1 MLQTTKSINISGSSI
16 INGAQVANFSANIRQ
31 QDGGNTS
38 INQNIINQ
46 DLYDSNK
53 AAVRQDAAAFNEAV
67 YAEEDRL
74 ASDDS
79 ETPAPT
85 E

>member
-1 MLQTTKSINISGSSI
+1 MLQTTKSINISGSSV
-16 INGAQVANFSANIRQ
+16 INGAQVASFSANIRQ

-46 DLYDSNK
+46 DVYGSNK

-74 ASDDS
+74 ASDANEAPS
-79 ETPAPT
+79 ET